1 MWNKHQIEDDLLL
14 ALIRQFGDEIGQVH
28 FNKYITARNY
38 LVDNI
43 YEEIKGKE
51 PSLSD
56 HGPKHIY
63 NVLDNAK
70 KLLSD
75 DISALTGMEL
85 YCLCLMI
92 LFHDVGNLEGRVD
105 HNKNITEIYNKVRNR
120 DSKFNHERRVVI
132 KGAEAHCGKTA
143 TGDRDTL
150 ATLDEVE
157 SIEGCRIR
165 LREMAAILRFA
176 DELAEGPQ
184 RTSSYML
191 ETGRYNKDSQIFH
204 RYASMTNVFID
215 KGNNRV
221 VLSYYIDIKATDLED
236 PKELTDLIHFVLER
250 INKLDE
256 ERRYNKHYTPLLTDF
271 KKTDVSINFD
281 YEGMPIKGLEQIKIV
296 LTDKYPVPGQTE
308 AEGAILLSSMCAT
321 LNIEEII
328 KKIKAYEAVEKSV

>member
-1 MWNKHQIEDDLLL
+1 MWNKHQIEDDLHS
-14 ALIRQFGDEIGQVH
+14 ALTLQFGEEIGQVH
-28 FNKYITARNY
+28 FNKYISARNF
-38 LVDNI
+38 LVENI

-75 DISALTGMEL
+75 DIFALTGMEL

-92 LFHDVGNLEGRVD
+92 LFHDVGNLEGREN
-105 HNKNITEIYNKVRNR
+105 HNKNITEIYNKVRNKE
-120 DSKFNHERRVVI
+120 SKFNHERRVII
-132 KGAEAHCGKTA
+132 KGAEAHCGKTVN
-143 TGDRDTL
+143 GDGDTL
-150 ATLDEVE
+150 ATLDEIE

-184 RTSSYML
+184 RTSTYMV
-191 ETGRYNKDSQIFH
+191 ETNRYTKDSQIFH

-221 VLSYYIDIKATDLED
+221 VLSYYIDIKATDLD
-236 PKELTDLIHFVLER
+236 DSTELIQLIHFVLER

-256 ERRYNKHYTPLLTDF
+256 ERRYNKHYTPLLTHF
-271 KKTDVSINFD
+271 KRTDVSINFD
-281 YEGMPIKGLEQIKIV
+281 YEGMPIQGIEQIKIV
-296 LTDKYPVPGQTE
+296 LTDKYPVPGQAE
-308 AEGAILLSSMCAT
+308 PEGAVLQSTMCAT
-321 LNIEEII
+321 LNIEAIL
-328 KKIKAYEAVEKSV
+328 KKIKDDEAVEKSV

>member
-1 MWNKHQIEDDLLL
+1 MWNKHQIEDDLHS
-14 ALIRQFGDEIGQVH
+14 ALNTQFGEEIGQVH
-28 FNKYITARNY
+28 FNKYVAARTY
-38 LVDNI
+38 LVENV
-43 YEEIKGKE
+43 YEEIRGSE

-56 HGPKHIY
+56 HGPKHIH

-70 KLLSD
+70 KLLAS
-75 DISALTGMEL
+75 DISTLTGMEL

-92 LFHDVGNLEGRVD
+92 LFHDVGNLDGRKN
-105 HNKNITEIYNKVRNR
+105 HNKHITEIYNKVRNR
-120 DSKFNHERRVVI
+120 DPKFNQERKVII
-132 KGAEAHCGKTA
+132 KGAEAHCGKTVS
-143 TGDRDTL
+143 GDRDTL
-150 ATLDEVE
+150 AALEEIE

-184 RTSSYML
+184 RTSNYML
-191 ETGRYNKDSQIFH
+191 ETGRYQEDSKIFH

-221 VLSYYIDIKATDLED
+221 VLSYYIDIKQKDLED
-236 PKELTDLIHFVLER
+236 PKELTELTHFVFER

-271 KKTDVSINFD
+271 KKTDISIDFD
-281 YEGMPIKGLEQIKIV
+281 YEGMPIQGLEQIKIV
-296 LTDKYPVPGQTE
+296 LTDKYPVPGQVE
-308 AEGAILLSSMCAT
+308 SEGVLLLSNMCAT

-328 KKIKAYEAVEKSV
+328 KKIKDDEAVKESV